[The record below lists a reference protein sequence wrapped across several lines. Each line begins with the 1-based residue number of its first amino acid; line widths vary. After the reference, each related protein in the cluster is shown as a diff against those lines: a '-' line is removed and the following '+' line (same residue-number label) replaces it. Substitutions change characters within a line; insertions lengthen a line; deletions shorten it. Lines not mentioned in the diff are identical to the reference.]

1 MVSVPTEG
9 LPKVRCSIC
18 VDFNGHSLLDSS
30 GVGANDF
37 PKVHFAVLVEK
48 DHVEFV
54 LRLRIMHHLRPPLCV
69 NKAEAKWTV
78 LETMAF
84 PQAISDFSGRLHL
97 LEGGAILPALP
108 SGQKMALAA
117 AGKFFSSCDRAMKF
131 TQRSVTHDVKMLS
144 PVGCGSIK

>member
-9 LPKVRCSIC
+9 LPKVRHSIC

-54 LRLRIMHHLRPPLCV
+54 LRLRIMHNLRQIVQGLLASTLVC
-69 NKAEAKWTV
+69 EQGRGQMDRLGDHDLST
-78 LETMAF
+78 
-84 PQAISDFSGRLHL
+84 SDLR
-97 LEGGAILPALP
+97 
-108 SGQKMALAA
+108 
-117 AGKFFSSCDRAMKF
+117 
-131 TQRSVTHDVKMLS
+131 V
-144 PVGCGSIK
+144 

>member
-37 PKVHFAVLVEK
+37 PKVHFAVLVKK

-54 LRLRIMHHLRPPLCV
+54 LRLRIMHHLRQIVQGLLASTLVC
-69 NKAEAKWTV
+69 E
-78 LETMAF
+78 
-84 PQAISDFSGRLHL
+84 QGR
-97 LEGGAILPALP
+97 
-108 SGQKMALAA
+108 GQMDGL
-117 AGKFFSSCDRAMKF
+117 GD
-131 TQRSVTHDVKMLS
+131 HGLS
-144 PVGCGSIK
+144 TSNFRV

>member
-18 VDFNGHSLLDSS
+18 IDLNAIALLDSS
-30 GVGANDF
+30 GVRTDGL
-37 PKVHFAVLVEK
+37 PKVFLRVLVKK

-54 LRLRIMHHLRPPLCV
+54 LRLRIMHNLRQIVQGLLCV

-84 PQAISDFSGRLHL
+84 PQAI
-97 LEGGAILPALP
+97 
-108 SGQKMALAA
+108 
-117 AGKFFSSCDRAMKF
+117 
-131 TQRSVTHDVKMLS
+131 
-144 PVGCGSIK
+144 